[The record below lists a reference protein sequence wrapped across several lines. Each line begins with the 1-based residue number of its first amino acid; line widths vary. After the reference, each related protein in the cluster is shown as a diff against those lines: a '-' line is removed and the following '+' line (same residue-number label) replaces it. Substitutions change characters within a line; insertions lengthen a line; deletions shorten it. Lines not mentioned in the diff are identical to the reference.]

1 MTILPGFIYICFF
14 AFNVI
19 ENLIQVD
26 AAIFSPA
33 PNGELSKGCQRSKKN
48 GKSLFEYIFVIQFS
62 FMILI

>member
-33 PNGELSKGCQRSKKN
+33 PNGELSKGCQRSKKKMESRYLN
-48 GKSLFEYIFVIQFS
+48 TFL
-62 FMILI
+62 